1 MESERLKLTP
11 PSLIHT
17 NEMFNVVQ
25 ECMAE
30 LSEFL
35 PWVSEALT
43 RQQLELNTQE
53 AASNF
58 SNFMGEFWFNIIEKN
73 TEAFIGAIDFIVRDD
88 SIPCFEIGY
97 WLRTSK
103 TGFGYVSEAIQLVEE
118 FAFFNKGAKRVEIK
132 MAATNLKS
140 QAVAKRCGYQ
150 QEACFANARR
160 LPSGELDSTLVYAK
174 TCLS

>member
-1 MESERLKLTP
+1 MESERLKLMP

-17 NEMFNVVQ
+17 DEMFNVVQ

-35 PWVSEALT
+35 PWVSESLT
-43 RQQLELNTQE
+43 RQQLELNTQK

-58 SNFMGEFWFNIIEKN
+58 SNFVGEFWFSIIEKN
-73 TEAFIGAIDFIVRDD
+73 TEAFIGAIGFIVRDD

-118 FAFFNKGAKRVEIK
+118 FAFLDKGAKRVEIK
-132 MAATNLKS
+132 MAATNVKS
-140 QAVAKRCGYQ
+140 QAVAQRCGYQ
-150 QEACFANARR
+150 QEARLANARR
-160 LPSGELDSTLVYAK
+160 LPSGELDSTLVFAK